1 MKLLCLAWLA
11 LCLADDAQNLRGNG
25 KAVTVAPI
33 AAKPEEVGAVAKEPA
48 EKEVPTAKGDNQVSQ
63 SEVGAVA
70 KEPQVPQAKGPEN
83 ETPQQES
90 GTVGKDAGGVVT
102 PAKSDTVKAE
112 DSDEIGKPVAEYPAY
127 YYPSEWEYAREWE
140 AEREFWEDLDAPYEV
155 FEGPGPEEVEE
166 VGVVVPELDPEGPPV
181 VAQAATDATAATA
194 ATAAAAAAATA
205 ATATTAGTG
214 APAPVA
220 LWRRGGGRR
229 RPGRPGRWGRRP
241 GRWGRPGRRPWGR
254 PIYRPRPYYR
264 PGYCLRWA
272 YYYGGRYCA
281 YWR

>member
-11 LCLADDAQNLRGNG
+11 LCLADDVQNLRGNG
-25 KAVTVAPI
+25 KAVTVAPA

-63 SEVGAVA
+63 PEVGAVA
-70 KEPQVPQAKGPEN
+70 KEPQVPQAKSPEN

-90 GTVGKDAGGVVT
+90 GTAGKDAGGVVT
-102 PAKSDTVKAE
+102 PAKSETVKPE
-112 DSDEIGKPVAEYPAY
+112 DSDEIGEPVAEYPAY
-127 YYPSEWEYAREWE
+127 YYPSEWEYGREWE
-140 AEREFWEDLDAPYEV
+140 AERAYWEDPDAPYEV

-166 VGVVVPELDPEGPPV
+166 VGVVVPELDPEDPPV
-181 VAQAATDATAATA
+181 VAQAATAATA
-194 ATAAAAAAATA
+194 ATAAAATA
-205 ATATTAGTG
+205 ATATTAAKA

-220 LWRRGGGRR
+220 LWRGGGRR
-229 RPGRPGRWGRRP
+229 RPGRWGRRP

-264 PGYCLRWA
+264 PGGCLRWA

>member
-1 MKLLCLAWLA
+1 M
-11 LCLADDAQNLRGNG
+11 
-25 KAVTVAPI
+25 
-33 AAKPEEVGAVAKEPA
+33 GAVAKEPA

-194 ATAAAAAAATA
+194 ATAAAAAATA

-264 PGYCLRWA
+264 PGCGLEFGVGCIWIIWA
-272 YYYGGRYCA
+272 
-281 YWR
+281 